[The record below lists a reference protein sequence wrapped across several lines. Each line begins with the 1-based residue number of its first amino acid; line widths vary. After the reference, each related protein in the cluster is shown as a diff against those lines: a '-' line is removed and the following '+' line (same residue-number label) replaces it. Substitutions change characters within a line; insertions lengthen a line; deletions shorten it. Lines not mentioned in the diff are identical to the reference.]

1 MSILLIYLHS
11 VSCMLRAP
19 KAMYDGE
26 ITSPSDSGEDWGG
39 KVVGGQANLRAVLDG
54 SRGSRQNLER
64 SPTSEGIPGRLSWH
78 FLIRN
83 QPTNESR
90 PGST

>member
-19 KAMYDGE
+19 IDGE

-54 SRGSRQNLER
+54 SRGSRQHLER
-64 SPTSEGIPGRLSWH
+64 SPTSEEGIPGRLSWH

-83 QPTNESR
+83 QPTNQR
-90 PGST
+90 KPPR